1 MMVIQV
7 DPQHLFAS
15 SDWPTSLWMAVHSWG
30 IQAGWVSR
38 TKPKDSGIPWAGW
51 FSYCLSIIF
60 HFGQKFWIVLL
71 RVLKDVWFHG
81 TLLAISQLSKPGL
94 NVCIPYKFG
103 YSNFGS
109 DGPTKELEL
118 TRHRNDILD
127 SLLQTL
133 KWPPWGLFV
142 HGKSQ
147 TSAGK
152 HVETCLGLSK
162 TTEFPVNLAAQLNK
176 PYLHIRFRIVDPDRF
191 GQVLGCNRILGWP
204 DSPFLPIKYL
214 RI

>member
-1 MMVIQV
+1 M
-7 DPQHLFAS
+7 
-15 SDWPTSLWMAVHSWG
+15 SDFCRSDDEKGGLEWPGFCDLCLLIWFPEDSEVG
-30 IQAGWVSR
+30 
-38 TKPKDSGIPWAGW
+38 TKPEDSGIPWAGW
-51 FSYCLSIIF
+51 FSYCLSE
-60 HFGQKFWIVLL
+60 VLV

-109 DGPTKELEL
+109 DGPTKELEP

-162 TTEFPVNLAAQLNK
+162 TTIVRISEFPVNLAAQLNK
-176 PYLHIRFRIVDPDRF
+176 PYLHIKFRIVDPDRF

>member
-1 MMVIQV
+1 M
-7 DPQHLFAS
+7 
-15 SDWPTSLWMAVHSWG
+15 SDFCRSDDEKGGLEWPGFCDLCLLIWFPEDSEVG
-30 IQAGWVSR
+30 
-38 TKPKDSGIPWAGW
+38 TKPEDSGIPWAGW
-51 FSYCLSIIF
+51 FSYCLSE
-60 HFGQKFWIVLL
+60 VLV

-109 DGPTKELEL
+109 DGPTKELEP

-162 TTEFPVNLAAQLNK
+162 TTILWGFPNFLSILQPNWISLTFILNSESWIQTD
-176 PYLHIRFRIVDPDRF
+176 LV
-191 GQVLGCNRILGWP
+191 
-204 DSPFLPIKYL
+204 KYL
-214 RI
+214 VATGFLVDQTHLSCR